1 MKKAGLYF
9 ILLGLIFVACKVI
22 KKDGRKKEKTSLY
35 QISGTP
41 VRALDYKENKKYIL
55 DYEVIKSYNL
65 ADSNVIKL
73 DKILSSDSFIMTV
86 NHRSCE
92 FSPAYAL
99 KWSSGKVILIS
110 LSPCSKIQVMKK
122 ATDTVVVND
131 LKEHSDLEQW
141 VLNAAAK

>member
-1 MKKAGLYF
+1 MKKTGLYF
-9 ILLGLIFVACKVI
+9 IVLGLIFVACKVI
-22 KKDGRKKEKTSLY
+22 KKDDHKKERASLY

-41 VRALDYKENKKYIL
+41 VRVLDYKENKKYIL
-55 DYEVIKSYNL
+55 DYEILKSYNVG
-65 ADSNVIKL
+65 DSDVIKL
-73 DKILSSDSFIMTV
+73 DKILLSDSLIMTV

-92 FSPAYAL
+92 FLPAYAL

-110 LSPCSKIQVMKK
+110 LSPCSKIRVTKK

-141 VLNAAAK
+141 VLNTASK

>member
-22 KKDGRKKEKTSLY
+22 KTDGYKKDKTSLY
-35 QISGTP
+35 KISGTP

-55 DYEVIKSYNL
+55 DYEVLKSYNV
-65 ADSNVIKL
+65 ADSDVTKL
-73 DKILSSDSFIMTV
+73 DKILASDSLIMTL

-92 FSPAYAL
+92 FFPAYAL

-110 LSPCSKIQVMKK
+110 LSPCSKIRVMKK
-122 ATDTVVVND
+122 ATDIVVVND

-141 VLNAAAK
+141 VLNTAAK

>member
-1 MKKAGLYF
+1 MKKAGLYL

-22 KKDGRKKEKTSLY
+22 KKDDHKKDRTSLY

-55 DYEVIKSYNL
+55 DYEIIKSYNL
-65 ADSNVIKL
+65 GDSDFIKL
-73 DKILSSDSFIMTV
+73 DRILSSDSLIMTV

-92 FSPAYAL
+92 FFPAYAL
-99 KWSSGKVILIS
+99 KWSSGKVMLIS
-110 LSPCSKIQVMKK
+110 LSPCSKIRVVKK
-122 ATDTVVVND
+122 ATDAIVVND

-141 VLNAAAK
+141 VLNTASK

>member
-22 KKDGRKKEKTSLY
+22 KKDGHKKDRTSLY

-41 VRALDYKENKKYIL
+41 VRALDYKEHKKYIL
-55 DYEVIKSYNL
+55 DYEVLKSYNVS
-65 ADSNVIKL
+65 DSDVIKL
-73 DKILSSDSFIMTV
+73 DKILSSDSLIMTV

-110 LSPCSKIQVMKK
+110 LTPCAKIRVMKK

-131 LKEHSDLEQW
+131 LKEHSELEQW
-141 VLNAAAK
+141 VLNTASK

>member
-1 MKKAGLYF
+1 MKKTGLYF

-22 KKDGRKKEKTSLY
+22 KKDDHKKERTSLY

-55 DYEVIKSYNL
+55 DYEVLKSYNVG
-65 ADSNVIKL
+65 DSDVIKL
-73 DKILSSDSFIMTV
+73 DKILSSDSLIMTV

-92 FSPAYAL
+92 FFPAYAL

-110 LSPCSKIQVMKK
+110 MSPCSKIRVMKK

-141 VLNAAAK
+141 VLNTASK